1 MHEEYVIR
9 CCFATKFLAMEDD
22 DVGSI
27 IYCGWSSKSF
37 LDEATGQGPT
47 VADDVV
53 EAKEKMQIVASSNE
67 TEKNVAGR
75 GCTQRVKPELA
86 LIQVEL
92 PTEAFSI
99 GWVPTKSSYM
109 GRLMKA
115 YGCLRYYKFSAT
127 VLISAMCSTTHFL
140 ASVSNC
146 VSFQNYVPQTTF
158 SFAVRTVDY
167 PAPAPPRST
176 YQVASLP
183 LDAKVECIADFLA
196 PATSS
201 CALNSATGQSQ
212 VFRVLRICI
221 LMSAISYN
229 VGVVQQ
235 TADAAWG
242 VASRVIGLAQGA
254 ITGAA
259 NVAERTVG
267 AVKGT
272 SVILLTHNNV

>member
-9 CCFATKFLAMEDD
+9 CCIATKFLAMEDD
-22 DVGSI
+22 DV
-27 IYCGWSSKSF
+27 SSKSF
-37 LDEATGQGPT
+37 LDEATGF
-47 VADDVV
+47 VWDRHLVV
-53 EAKEKMQIVASSNE
+53 VNSK
-67 TEKNVAGR
+67 GR

-86 LIQVEL
+86 RIQVEL

-109 GRLMKA
+109 
-115 YGCLRYYKFSAT
+115 
-127 VLISAMCSTTHFL
+127 
-140 ASVSNC
+140 
-146 VSFQNYVPQTTF
+146 
-158 SFAVRTVDY
+158 
-167 PAPAPPRST
+167 APPRST

-183 LDAKVECIADFLA
+183 LDSKVECIADFLA

-201 CALNSATGQSQ
+201 CAVN
-212 VFRVLRICI
+212 
-221 LMSAISYN
+221 
-229 VGVVQQ
+229 

-242 VASRVIGLAQGA
+242 VASRVIGLAKGA

>member
-9 CCFATKFLAMEDD
+9 CCIATKFLAMEDD

-53 EAKEKMQIVASSNE
+53 EAKEKMQIAASPNE

-109 GRLMKA
+109 
-115 YGCLRYYKFSAT
+115 
-127 VLISAMCSTTHFL
+127 
-140 ASVSNC
+140 
-146 VSFQNYVPQTTF
+146 
-158 SFAVRTVDY
+158 
-167 PAPAPPRST
+167 APPRST

-201 CALNSATGQSQ
+201 CALN
-212 VFRVLRICI
+212 
-221 LMSAISYN
+221 
-229 VGVVQQ
+229 

-242 VASRVIGLAQGA
+242 VASRVIGLAKGA

-272 SVILLTHNNV
+272 PVILLTHNNV